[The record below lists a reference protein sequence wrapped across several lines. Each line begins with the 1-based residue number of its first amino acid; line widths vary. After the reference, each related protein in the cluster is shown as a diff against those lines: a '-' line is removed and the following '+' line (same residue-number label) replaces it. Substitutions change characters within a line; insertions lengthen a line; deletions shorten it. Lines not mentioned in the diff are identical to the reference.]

1 MIARTWITVACGAIA
16 WVGCTDNGPVAPR
29 PEAMTYYGCETD
41 PNCSGGGGG
50 GGGGGFASDPHPAAA
65 GYWMGTTVTPS
76 TCISLSGAGINDAD
90 YDALNDYCENLL
102 AWKFRP
108 AMTFSAYDCNTG
120 MEPYWAAKVFPNQG
134 NIVRIAY
141 LFSYYWDCGAPD
153 KDSFLCTLQRLGG
166 NLGTLVGLLPDYSI
180 GIIPVSS
187 EDLCASHQGDSEFVL
202 EDLAY
207 DATSQHWYVK
217 RTFFSAHWGTDGDH
231 SRWTGTSGLEY
242 PEKFGGYP
250 RVWSAEGK
258 HANYPTRYTCSHDGG
273 LMDTCDNNP
282 DGGTQIRR
290 PDCYRTCPSDRR
302 RGCRCSASDN
312 WRACPRR
319 STRADIRRTS
329 RGTQGPMFRSSAN
342 DRRRYPSARRRTSVS
357 RTSAGWSR
365 RRRDPRARTPSRP
378 DGWRTGL
385 PMRPG

>member
-50 GGGGGFASDPHPAAA
+50 GGGGGFASDPNPAAA

-282 DGGTQIRR
+282 DGGTQIRHAQMYNVGS
-290 PDCYRTCPSDRR
+290 PQQPFINTQTCVTGGLLLQYYPDQYGIECYWKPGDTFAGWNKYPLSNDASPYYTILIAAFDCY
-302 RGCRCSASDN
+302 GFV
-312 WRACPRR
+312 
-319 STRADIRRTS
+319 RTS
-329 RGTQGPMFRSSAN
+329 PLQISCSDWGVNRKVP
-342 DRRRYPSARRRTSVS
+342 
-357 RTSAGWSR
+357 
-365 RRRDPRARTPSRP
+365 
-378 DGWRTGL
+378 L
-385 PMRPG
+385 